1 MEEIEDF
8 KMVDLIKKV
17 KRKIDEYLEFDS
29 SILFEKCDYLEIFGG
44 AVRDSIADM
53 EIHDIDIL
61 TLSKSSKICKDILEI
76 KGYKYMPDING
87 KDVQSMYKD
96 IHCIF
101 EPWNFM
107 NKNFK
112 RVQVIRPTIS
122 KEDSIKNSI
131 KIDEFNK
138 QPVPNL
144 KFLNSSGFFDI
155 MKQVD
160 LSCCGV
166 SFNGKEIRENTK
178 DAIFHCMN
186 KYYSVNKQAKMYN
199 LDRCC
204 ARESKLSERGWM
216 DIDFLD
222 EEKRVNLDRFI
233 KLEYILNDN

>member
-8 KMVDLIKKV
+8 KMVDLIRKV
-17 KRKIDEYLEFDS
+17 KKRIDEYLEFDS

-61 TLSKSSKICKDILEI
+61 ALSKSSKICMDILEI
-76 KGYKYMPDING
+76 KGYKYMPEING
-87 KDVQSMYKD
+87 KDIQSMYSD

-112 RVQVIRPTIS
+112 RIQIIRPTIS
-122 KEDSIKNSI
+122 EDESIKKST
-131 KIDEFNK
+131 KD
-138 QPVPNL
+138 
-144 KFLNSSGFFDI
+144 FLNSSGFFNT
-155 MKQVD
+155 MKQID

-166 SFNGKEIRENTK
+166 SFNGKDIRENFK
-178 DAIFHCMN
+178 DAISHCKN
-186 KYYSVNKQAKMYN
+186 RYYIVNKEAKMYK
-199 LDRCC
+199 LERC
-204 ARESKLSERGWM
+204 ESRKYKLNERGWV